1 VLALVSGCFWRSYGR
16 IAATHVDLLTAMA
29 HKGAD
34 LVVSGRLTAES
45 MPELTYPLERAQA
58 FVADAKARR
67 RDTPPTSLAALETL
81 VGRYRDFIDVLDR
94 VRREQTGEAARA
106 ALAGPLAEV
115 DRAAEAVRAA
125 LEAEG
130 RYRMVE
136 NRLARRARCTRT
148 PSGRPSRPMRAWCA
162 RGLPQR

>member
-16 IAATHVDLLTAMA
+16 IASTHIDVLTAMA

-34 LVVSGRLTAES
+34 LVASGRLTAES

-58 FVADAKARR
+58 FVAEAKARHR
-67 RDTPPTSLAALETL
+67 NIPPASLAALETL
-81 VGRYRDFIDVLDR
+81 VGRYRDFVDVLDR

-115 DRAAEAVRAA
+115 DRAADAVRAA
-125 LEAEG
+125 LATE
-130 RYRMVE
+130 
-136 NRLARRARCTRT
+136 RR
-148 PSGRPSRPMRAWCA
+148 
-162 RGLPQR
+162 